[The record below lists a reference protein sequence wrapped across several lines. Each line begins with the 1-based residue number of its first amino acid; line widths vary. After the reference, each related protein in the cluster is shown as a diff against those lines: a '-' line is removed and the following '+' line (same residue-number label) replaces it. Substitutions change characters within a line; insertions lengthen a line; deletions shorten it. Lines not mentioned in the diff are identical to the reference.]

1 MLVQT
6 IIQSD
11 PGAINQSDV
20 SRAIAVLIIGIA
32 CYISTVRIIKSNF
45 GNSKILFLG
54 ATIIYATIIFKLC
67 MIFFQILF
75 H

>member
-20 SRAIAVLIIGIA
+20 ARLVAVFIIGIA
-32 CYISTVRIIKSNF
+32 CYISTIRIIKSNF
-45 GNSKILFLG
+45 GNAKILFLG
-54 ATIIYATIIFKLC
+54 ATILYGTIIFKIC